1 MNDMTIQSDASAAQL
16 ALLAGHSYIRVRL
29 AVAEHPNTPAEALA
43 RLAGES
49 YVRVRLAV
57 AEHPNTPAEALAL
70 LAGDGTSHVRRA
82 VAMHPST
89 PMAALTVL
97 VSDPDVGPDVFW
109 EAVPVSRTLPP
120 LARPAALT
128 SCLPLR

>member
-1 MNDMTIQSDASAAQL
+1 MNDMTIQSDASAEHL
-16 ALLAGHSYIRVRL
+16 ARLAGHSYIRVRL

-43 RLAGES
+43 RLAGD
-49 YVRVRLAV
+49 R
-57 AEHPNTPAEALAL
+57 
-70 LAGDGTSHVRRA
+70 TSHVRRA

-109 EAVPVSRTLPP
+109 EAVPVPVSRTLPP

-128 SCLPLR
+128 SALPLR

>member
-1 MNDMTIQSDASAAQL
+1 MKGTAHHERHDNPVRCVRRAVDAACGAQL
-16 ALLAGHSYIRVRL
+16 IRVRL

-43 RLAGES
+43 RLAGDS
-49 YVRVRLAV
+49 TA
-57 AEHPNTPAEALAL
+57 
-70 LAGDGTSHVRRA
+70 HVRRA

-120 LARPAALT
+120 LARPAVLT
-128 SCLPLR
+128 SGLPLR

>member
-43 RLAGES
+43 RLAGDS
-49 YVRVRLAV
+49 
-57 AEHPNTPAEALAL
+57 
-70 LAGDGTSHVRRA
+70 TSHVRRA

-89 PMAALTVL
+89 PMAALAL
-97 VSDPDVGPDVFW
+97 LAGDPDVGPDVFW

-128 SCLPLR
+128 NSRAGADSRPATTSTH